1 MKLRAKTV
9 LAIVTVLLTAA
20 VGSAFM
26 HPGPYG
32 LLCESVGGK
41 WGSNGNSCVTR
52 TCFRHSTCGYWANP
66 AARCGRLGVSDPIS
80 EVYFQLGQP
89 DQVYGNRHIWLERKG
104 PEVVAVIEDDRLVS
118 LACPK

>member
-26 HPGPYG
+26 HPGTYG

-66 AARCGRLGVSDPIS
+66 AARCGPARSQRSYLRGLLSAWTARS
-80 EVYFQLGQP
+80 SLWQP
-89 DQVYGNRHIWLERKG
+89 TY
-104 PEVVAVIEDDRLVS
+104 
-118 LACPK
+118 LARE